1 MNEDQ
6 DDDLPLHEEA
16 KARAKWRG
24 GETMIGKGDESVAL
38 PASEVDNAAAD
49 SSGGGG
55 QPLTNDRLGPG
66 LRPPD

>member
-6 DDDLPLHEEA
+6 NDDLPLHDEA

-24 GETMIGKGDESVAL
+24 EETMIGKGDESVAL
-38 PASEVDNAAAD
+38 PASEVDNAAAV
-49 SSGGGG
+49 SNAG
-55 QPLTNDRLGPG
+55 QPLTPDRLGPG

>member
-6 DDDLPLHEEA
+6 DDDLPLHDEA
-16 KARAKWRG
+16 EARAKWRG
-24 GETMIGKGDESVAL
+24 EETMIGKGDESVAL

-49 SSGGGG
+49 SSGG